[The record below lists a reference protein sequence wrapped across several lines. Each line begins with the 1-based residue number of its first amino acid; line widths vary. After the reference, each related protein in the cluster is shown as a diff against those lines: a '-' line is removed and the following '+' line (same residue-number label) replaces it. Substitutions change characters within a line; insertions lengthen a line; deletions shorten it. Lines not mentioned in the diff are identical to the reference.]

1 MAATVKFLEADGVTI
16 PPSTV
21 DLGHAVAGNNQT
33 PRKFGL
39 ESTASRVLG
48 ASPFNGSELQR
59 FAHGTNDGVDQLR
72 IGLDTATLSAPYG
85 VAAVLG
91 PTADGG
97 TWSGTGN
104 IFHRITAQNAT
115 GETIGSTEVS
125 TNVNDTTK
133 RITLTWTQTPG
144 ATGYRVWRSTTSG
157 TYGPTALRTTIV
169 GGGTVTFID
178 NGAALSSG
186 TIPTANTSGG
196 WLVSPTLGATA
207 DGGVWSGTGV
217 KFWRVVAIDATA
229 VQLAASLE
237 ASINVDDT
245 TKRVTLTW
253 PAVTGAAGYL
263 VYRSVTSEVY
273 LAALRTTLGAVT
285 SFIDNGAATG
295 AGDHTDG
302 PSYGSPPTLDLPP
315 LSLGEIAIGEQV
327 FFWVNRVIPG
337 ATAEAGNDRIAFVK
351 FAEL

>member
-1 MAATVKFLEADGVTI
+1 MAATVKFLEADGATI

-21 DLGHAVAGNNQT
+21 DLGHAVAGNTQT

-59 FAHGTNDGVDQLR
+59 FAYGTNDGVDQLR

-85 VAAVLG
+85 VSATLG

-97 TWSGTGN
+97 IWGATGN
-104 IFHRITAQNAT
+104 VFHRITAQNAT
-115 GETIGSTEVS
+115 GETIGSVEVV

-133 RITLTWTQTPG
+133 RITLAWTQVAG

-169 GGGTVTFID
+169 GGAVVTFVD

-196 WLVSPTLGATA
+196 WLVTPTLGVTA

-217 KFWRVVAIDATA
+217 KYWRVVAVDATA
-229 VQLAASLE
+229 VELAASLE
-237 ASINVDDT
+237 ASINVNDT

-263 VYRSVTSEVY
+263 VYRSVTSGLY
-273 LAALRTTLGAVT
+273 LAALRATLGAVT
-285 SFIDNGAATG
+285 SYIDNGAATG
-295 AGDHTDG
+295 TGDHTDG

-315 LSLGEIAIGEQV
+315 LSLGQIAIGQQV

-351 FAEL
+351 FVEL